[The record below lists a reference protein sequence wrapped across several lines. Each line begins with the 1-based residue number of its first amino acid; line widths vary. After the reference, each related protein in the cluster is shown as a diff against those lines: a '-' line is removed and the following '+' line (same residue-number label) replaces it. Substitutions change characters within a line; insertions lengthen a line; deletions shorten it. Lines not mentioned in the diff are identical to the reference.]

1 MHGTT
6 APGVS
11 VVIPC
16 YRSGTTLPPLV
27 ARLVPVLE
35 ALAPTHEVILVVDGS
50 PDDTWDVARGLAEQF
65 PAVEAIRL
73 SRNYGQHNA
82 ILAGIRST
90 SLDTIVTMDDDL
102 QHRPEEIPHL
112 VAALTPDLD
121 LVYGIP
127 AEEEH
132 GFLRSFASRN
142 VKAVIALG
150 LGISNAR
157 NISAFRVFRTHLRDG
172 FTGLDGPHASID
184 VALSWAT
191 TKTGATT
198 IRMDQRAEGE
208 SNYSFRLLIRHT
220 INTMLGYST
229 LPLRLVG
236 YLGMAFGILGVVL
249 LAVVLVNF
257 FVGTTTVQGFTTL
270 ASMVAIFSGAQ
281 MVALGVLGE
290 YIARIHSENMG
301 RPTYVVRERTGQ
313 PVED

>member
-1 MHGTT
+1 MQGNLT
-6 APGVS
+6 PGVS

-16 YRSGTTLPPLV
+16 YKSGKTLPELID
-27 ARLVPVLE
+27 RLIPVLSS
-35 ALAPTHEVILVVDGS
+35 AAPRHEVILVVDGS
-50 PDDTWDVARGLAEQF
+50 PDGTWDVARSLAAEF
-65 PAVEAIRL
+65 PSVEAIRL

-82 ILAGIRST
+82 ILAGIRS
-90 SLDTIVTMDDDL
+90 SRLDTIVTMDDDL

-112 VAALTPDLD
+112 LAALTPDLD
-121 LVYGIP
+121 LVYGLP
-127 AEEEH
+127 TKEEH
-132 GFLRSFASRN
+132 GFVRSFASRN
-142 VKAVIALG
+142 VKAIIALG
-150 LGISNAR
+150 LGIADAR
-157 NISAFRVFRTHLRDG
+157 NISAFRVFRTYLRDG

-198 IRMDQRAEGE
+198 IHMDRRTEGR
-208 SNYSFRLLIRHT
+208 SNYSFRLLLKHAM
-220 INTMLGYST
+220 NTMLGYSA

-236 YLGMAFGILGVVL
+236 YLGLAFGILGVL
-249 LAVVLVNF
+249 LLVVVLVNF

-301 RPTYVVRERTGQ
+301 QPTYVIRERTGTSA
-313 PVED
+313 E